1 MQGLP
6 MSYGLALAGILFVLG
21 LAGLVVRRNMLFML
35 MCLEIMLNA
44 AGLAFIVAGA
54 HHNQADG
61 QTMFILIIAYAGAE
75 ASVGLGLLIQLFN
88 RTKDVD
94 IAAASEMNG

>member
-6 MSYGLALAGILFVLG
+6 MGYGLALAAILFTLG

-44 AGLAFIVAGA
+44 AGLAFIVAGSHQGSA
-54 HHNQADG
+54 EG
-61 QTMFILIIAYAGAE
+61 QSMFILIIAYAGAE

-88 RTKDVD
+88 RTRDVD
-94 IAAASEMNG
+94 VTAASEMNG

>member
-1 MQGLP
+1 MQALP
-6 MSYGLALAGILFVLG
+6 MEYGLALAGILFVLG

-44 AGLAFIVAGA
+44 AGLAFIVAGS
-54 HHNQADG
+54 HYVKADG
-61 QTMFILIIAYAGAE
+61 QSMFILIIAYAGAE

-88 RTKDVD
+88 RTNDVD
-94 IAAASEMNG
+94 VTAASELNG

>member
-1 MQGLP
+1 MG
-6 MSYGLALAGILFVLG
+6 YGLALAGILFVLG

-44 AGLAFIVAGA
+44 AGLAFIVAGSRYGM
-54 HHNQADG
+54 ADG
-61 QTMFILIIAYAGAE
+61 QAMFILIITYAGAE

-88 RTKDVD
+88 HTRGVDVST
-94 IAAASEMNG
+94 ASELNG